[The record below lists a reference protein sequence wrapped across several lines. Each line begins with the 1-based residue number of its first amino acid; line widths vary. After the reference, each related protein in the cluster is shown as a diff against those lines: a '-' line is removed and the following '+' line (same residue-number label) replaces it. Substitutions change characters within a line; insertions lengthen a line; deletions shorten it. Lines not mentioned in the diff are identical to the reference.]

1 MTDLSAFTDD
11 ERELLAE
18 APGAVLKGAIAAD
31 GSTNALAFL
40 KEVTAGAKVFKDAQ
54 RDQNAFVKAVA
65 LAIRE
70 RTDPEADDREVPFA
84 DGAMAL
90 ALKQADEAMSLLRD
104 KADAPDAEAYGAWL
118 ITLATRVAEAS
129 KSKNGGFFSRKV
141 AVTEA
146 EQGFIDDLTQLVN
159 R

>member
-1 MTDLSAFTDD
+1 MTDLSAFTED
-11 ERELLAE
+11 ELDLITET
-18 APGAVLKGAIAAD
+18 PGAVLKGAIAAD

-40 KEVTAGAKVFKDAQ
+40 KEVTAGAKVFKEAQ
-54 RDQNAFVKAVA
+54 SHDNAFVKAVA

-70 RTDPEADDREVPFA
+70 RVNPAEEDREVPFT

-90 ALKQADEAMSLLRD
+90 ALKQTGDVMALLRAKADESD
-104 KADAPDAEAYGAWL
+104 ADAYGAWL
-118 ITLATRVAEAS
+118 ITLATQVANAS
-129 KSKNGGFFSRKV
+129 KSKSGGFFSKKV

-146 EQGFIDDLTQLVN
+146 EQGFIDDLSQLVA